1 VQENNLYDSRSALQR
16 RLHDFAEELNIK
28 LLREEFPELETRLEI
43 LQYEIGQRY
52 ATIAHRASNGS
63 T

>member
-16 RLHDFAEELNIK
+16 RLHSFAEELNIK
-28 LLREEFPELETRLEI
+28 LLREEFPELETRVEI

-52 ATIAHRASNGS
+52 VAIINRTSNGS

>member
-1 VQENNLYDSRSALQR
+1 MQENSLYDSRSALQR
-16 RLHDFAEELNIK
+16 RLHSFAEELNVK
-28 LLREEFPELETRLEI
+28 LLREEFPELETRVEI

-52 ATIAHRASNGS
+52 ATITHRASNGS